1 MTISYENMT
10 RHELEARLHFL
21 VNHVEYLLKEAA
33 KKDEKIEKLEE
44 QNKEQKVEIDRL
56 GELFKQ
62 AQERLFGKRSERII
76 VEAAGQLSFFD
87 GIVCENEI
95 IIEQPEKTQPVAAHT
110 RRKKR
115 TFEEIYSSL
124 PSEVIPYAL
133 TDEEKVC
140 TRCGGDMYMLPPD
153 TRYEITHQPAVFEAH
168 KLVIETCVC
177 KHCRNMKDKDGK
189 ILPPVFAKA
198 KAPAALIEGSY
209 ASPSLLASEI
219 DKKFNMHLPITRI
232 ESSYKSMGFE
242 RSKQTICNNFLDCA
256 DILQPLYDVMHREF
270 LKLKYAH
277 GDETPGQVNHAKGK
291 DKPVKGYFWVYLAGI
306 YEKVRMVLYDHQLG
320 RGSEHP
326 KKFLKGFN
334 GYFHCDAYA
343 AYDSISG
350 LILVRCFAH
359 VRRRFLDAVKVQSD
373 EDDLTTVAGQGLLMI
388 NEIFHIEG
396 RDPKDPHKKS
406 NYSPEEI
413 AAIRKKYTSKMLKK
427 FFEWCAKKNEEY
439 LPSEKT
445 REAIS
450 YALNQ
455 KEDLMRILDDPKL
468 ELTNNA
474 AERAVRPVTV
484 GRKNWL
490 FCDSER
496 GAHAAA
502 VLYSIVNTAKMNGL
516 KVYDYLNWVFE
527 RIRNCDFNKMADL
540 VPWSTKIPEYV
551 RIEGEKK

>member
-1 MTISYENMT
+1 MTNSYENMSC
-10 RHELEARLHFL
+10 HELEARLHFL
-21 VNHVEYLLKEAA
+21 ETHIEYLHKEAA

-44 QNKEQKVEIDRL
+44 QNKEQKAEIDRL
-56 GELFKQ
+56 GALYKL
-62 AQERLFGKRSERII
+62 ALERIFGKKSEKII
-76 VEAAGQLSFFD
+76 IEAVGQLSFFD

-95 IIEQPEKTQPVAAHT
+95 VITPAEPKQSVAAHT

-115 TFEEIYSSL
+115 TFEEIYRDL
-124 PSEVIPYAL
+124 PSEVVPYAL

-153 TRYEITHQPAVFEAH
+153 TRYEIIHQPAVFKAV

-177 KHCRNMKDKDGK
+177 KHCQNMKGKNGK
-189 ILPPVFAKA
+189 ILPPMFVRA

-219 DKKFNMHLPITRI
+219 DKKFDMHLPITRI
-232 ESSYKSMGFE
+232 ESSYKSMGFD

-256 DILQPLYDVMHREF
+256 DILQPLYNVMHMAF

-291 DKPVKGYFWVYLAGI
+291 DKPVKGYFWVYLAGK

-320 RGSEHP
+320 RGSEYP
-326 KKFLKGFN
+326 KKFLKGFK

-343 AYDSISG
+343 AYDTVPG

-359 VRRRFLDAVKVQSD
+359 LRRYFLEAVKVQSD
-373 EDDLTTVAGQGLLMI
+373 EDDLTTAAGQGLLMI
-388 NEIFHIEG
+388 NEIFRIEG

-406 NYSPEEI
+406 SCSLEEI
-413 AAIRKKYTSKMLKK
+413 AAIRKKYTSKMLEK

-455 KEDLMRILDDPKL
+455 KEDLMRVLEDPKL

-527 RIRNCDFNKMADL
+527 RIRSKDYDKTEDL
-540 VPWSTKIPEYV
+540 VPWSNMIPEYV
-551 RIEGEKK
+551 RM

>member
-1 MTISYENMT
+1 MTISYENMSC
-10 RHELEARLHFL
+10 HELEARLHFL
-21 VNHVEYLLKEAA
+21 ETHIEYLHKEAA

-44 QNKEQKVEIDRL
+44 QNKEQKAEIDRL
-56 GELFKQ
+56 GALYKL
-62 AQERLFGKRSERII
+62 ALERIFGKKSEKII
-76 VEAAGQLSFFD
+76 IEAVGQLSFFD

-95 IIEQPEKTQPVAAHT
+95 VIEQLEKEQPVAAHT

-115 TFEEIYSSL
+115 TFEEIYRDL
-124 PSEVIPYAL
+124 PSEVVPYAL

-153 TRYEITHQPAVFEAH
+153 TRYEIIHQPAVFKAV
-168 KLVIETCVC
+168 KLNIETCVC
-177 KHCRNMKDKDGK
+177 KHCQNMKGKNGK
-189 ILPPVFAKA
+189 ILPPMFVRA

-219 DKKFNMHLPITRI
+219 DKKFDMHLPITRI

-242 RSKQTICNNFLDCA
+242 RSKQTICNNFIDCA
-256 DILQPLYDVMHREF
+256 DILKPLYNVMHMAF

-291 DKPVKGYFWVYLAGI
+291 DKPVKGYFWVYLAGK

-326 KKFLKGFN
+326 NKFLKGFK

-343 AYDSISG
+343 AYDTVPG

-359 VRRRFLDAVKVQSD
+359 LRRYFLEAVKVQSD
-373 EDDLTTVAGQGLLMI
+373 EDDLTTAAGQGLLMI
-388 NEIFHIEG
+388 NEIFRIEG

-406 NYSPEEI
+406 SCSLEEI
-413 AAIRKKYTSKMLKK
+413 AAIRKKYTSKMLEK
-427 FFEWCAKKNEEY
+427 FFEWCTKKNEDY

-445 REAIS
+445 REAIT

-455 KEDLMRILDDPKL
+455 KEDLMRVLEDPKL

-502 VLYSIVNTAKMNGL
+502 ILYSIVNTAKMNGL

-527 RIRNCDFNKMADL
+527 RIRSKDYDKTEDL
-540 VPWSTKIPEYV
+540 VPWSNMIPEYV
-551 RIEGEKK
+551 RM

>member
-1 MTISYENMT
+1 MTNSYENMT
-10 RHELEARLHFL
+10 RHELEARLHFFE
-21 VNHVEYLLKEAA
+21 NHVEYLNKEIA
-33 KKDEKIEKLEE
+33 KKDEQIAKLEE
-44 QNKEQKVEIDRL
+44 RNKEQKVEIDRL

-62 AQERLFGKRSERII
+62 ALERAFGKKSEKII
-76 VEAAGQLSFFD
+76 VQPVGQLSFFD
-87 GIVCENEI
+87 GIVSENEVVI
-95 IIEQPEKTQPVAAHT
+95 TPAEPKQSVAAHT
-110 RRKKR
+110 RKKKR
-115 TFEEIYSSL
+115 TFEEIYRDL

-133 TDEEKVC
+133 TDEEKIC
-140 TRCGGDMYMLPPD
+140 KRCGGDMHILPPD
-153 TRYEITHQPAVFEAH
+153 TRYEITHQPAVFKAV

-177 KHCRNMKDKDGK
+177 KHCQNMKGKNGK
-189 ILPPVFAKA
+189 ILPPVFVRA

-219 DKKFNMHLPITRI
+219 DKKFSMHLPITRI

-242 RSKQTICNNFLDCA
+242 RSKQTICNNFIDCA
-256 DILQPLYDVMHREF
+256 DILKPLYNVMHRTF

-291 DKPVKGYFWVYLAGI
+291 DKPVKGYFWVYLAGK

-320 RGSEHP
+320 RGSEYP
-326 KKFLKGFN
+326 KKFLKGFK

-343 AYDSISG
+343 AYDTVPG
-350 LILVRCFAH
+350 LILVRCLAH
-359 VRRRFLDAVKVQSD
+359 VRRRFFDAVKVQSD

-406 NYSPEEI
+406 DYSQEEI
-413 AAIRKKYTSKMLKK
+413 AAIRKKYTSKMFEQ
-427 FFEWCAKKNEEY
+427 FFEWCGKKKEDY

-445 REAIS
+445 REAIT

-455 KEDLMRILDDPKL
+455 KKDLMRILEDPKL

-490 FCDSER
+490 FCDSEK

-527 RIRNCDFNKMADL
+527 RIRNCDFNKMEDL
-540 VPWSTKIPEYV
+540 VPWSNMIPESV
-551 RIEGEKK
+551 RL